1 VSRFF
6 VVETPDP
13 MQQYLEFA
21 ANHPVLIGAFVL
33 ILGAL
38 IWNLLR
44 ESASSLNIGPAE
56 ATLKINHEDAVVVD
70 VRSIK
75 EFSEGHI
82 LHAENIPLNGLKNQL
97 PALEKYR
104 QRPIIM
110 VCHSGSRSGV
120 AATTLRKAGFEQ
132 VYNLRGGM
140 LAWENAGLPVKRR

>member
-44 ESASSLNIGPAE
+44 ESASGLNIDPGE

-97 PALEKYR
+97 PVLEKYR

>member
-1 VSRFF
+1 
-6 VVETPDP
+6 

-44 ESASSLNIGPAE
+44 ESASGLNIDPGE

-97 PALEKYR
+97 PVLEKYR

-110 VCHSGSRSGV
+110 VCRSGSRSGV